1 MPPVERDAPAD
12 RVDRP
17 QHLRHQSS
25 ASSDQ
30 MRGALIPMWDSS
42 DPERAPPPLPL
53 NPQSPTVGVGTS
65 RIGTSAAIQSAHAAL
80 NEKARE
86 NALVPHMPKRMTMG
100 DMSPEKALVEKALVP
115 RGSPHKRMQSLQA
128 PTVRDLS
135 LMIEGSNRRDSV
147 SSVAQRAQSPEKN
160 SRPGTPVRG
169 RENERAGSVDRE
181 RDGTPTPM
189 PITLTP
195 VMRQQM
201 RRPPHS
207 ILSENT
213 PPQSATMLALQNMP
227 TVSVKDMQPP
237 AETPRELPREPVR
250 ERYFPTPEALAAT
263 TNHSTSMPKGPPS
276 MDGLSH
282 QIVTL
287 TGIAT
292 SLQKEMATLSRR
304 SRDNATDLMSLKEA
318 THARDEDIRK
328 SLREIVST
336 KKHEQHR
343 AARDAYGGDGL
354 YPDHGPHGS
363 PPPSKNPRPFSLPR
377 IPSPNSFAASM
388 DGSTLSMNSTTSSAP
403 SLVGDSPATLALL
416 EKIIREMGTKDG
428 QDGIVGRLTE
438 LMEGLAGMASSAKV
452 EELIHQLRSTTQEL
466 SLVPAAGQGGGG
478 GGNMGRPRNFSFD
491 EDDERSLRGLDWS
504 QQAGSMT
511 QRANALIHDREHQSP
526 ASARGHEVLN
536 EEVIKVIRGVKD
548 SVAAGGGLTAETKAL
563 VRELRGEVLGMG
575 RDIGRRLDEVNSKAA
590 GKEEPA
596 SKMQMEKIVDE
607 GIEQMKLHVNEL
619 LKEHRRVS
627 SASMKSIVDYQEIY
641 NAMTAALQDAEANKS
656 QPDLC
661 RDDVIHAVKDAW
673 ENYKPDISV
682 EQIGLDRD
690 EILVCLKEGLQEY
703 APRHEGPDSATR
715 EDVYEAVAEGLKH
728 FTPPKVETPTVLSR
742 EEILDAVREC
752 LEEFE
757 FPVAPSATNN
767 ELTRDDMLHA
777 VRQGLDSFEFPNNAN
792 AIVPHGGEVDNN
804 EVLERLQDIMQCMR
818 DEFKSVSEEA
828 KQNVA
833 ANGRDTEQV
842 LDATRDG
849 IEQLRIH
856 MEDYIDRVSSGNGQ
870 AAHMDSLLHTLDGFR
885 GEVSEL
891 IARSEEGSKSVLTEE
906 IGSLRDAV
914 NSALVP
920 HSPPTVDNREVLE
933 ALREGL
939 ERVRQELLRP
949 NAGIA
954 EVLDAMHEGF
964 GDLRTS
970 VERMSNKP
978 ADLTANDEILDA
990 LKSGLD
996 GVKKDIILLRE
1007 EHHQN
1012 DRAVATVGDGP
1023 SNAMVPVSMEVLKQD
1038 DIKNIEVM
1046 LTQVRAKVEAMEPAA
1061 PTESLS
1067 KQDLAD
1073 MENMIRNVQESVV
1086 GISEKPAPEGSLSK
1100 NDLAEM
1106 EELMRSVQESVKN
1119 MYGARRT
1126 DPENPDEPRIPP
1138 INLDDAASKEDVIA
1152 IETILR
1158 NTKDRIEDLI
1168 DGEQAV
1174 RKDHVDAIEALVL
1187 ETKDSIGSLT
1197 GQLELL
1203 SKKEDIAAVETL
1215 VTQLTT
1221 GLDEMKE
1228 RAEKSLEDPEKVTKT
1243 DVTAIG
1249 AVCLDVKSIIEQMI
1263 SANIAAL
1270 STKEDLKPIENVV
1283 NEVKTVLDTQVEAN
1297 AKAFE
1302 ERQAETV
1309 GVGERVTE
1317 VKTFLEDFQGLV
1329 KGKLEDESTGLEALQ
1344 KLLGSLSET
1353 ISSSTVPDDLKEMH
1367 ELMKFEFE
1375 ESKNGVVGSKLD
1387 TDEKLQAASETLSTK
1402 IDEKVGELITKY
1414 EEFELVMDDRAKAG
1428 EARNVELEAAVVG
1441 TKAIAD
1447 ELKLLIDTL
1456 GSTVTESMERME
1468 EASKTVFGRV
1478 DDLYSKTEENH
1489 SDDKNEHSI
1498 TRDQVQAAVT
1508 TIEGLQGHVVEY
1520 QPKILESIKDVLLI
1534 VGQHYEHSKTI
1545 STDIQ
1550 KQIEDV
1556 KEKEIEFPLLP
1567 APEKY
1572 DDSEMHSKLDK
1583 LIDHSHAA
1591 GKAYSQLDTLDKVH
1605 AQVVQTASDISSF
1618 LEAQTKRI
1626 EADHEDHEKHLQDAE
1641 KKVQETNISLAVAQ
1655 AEKEHVEANVSS
1667 LRSEEEQLR
1676 ESILALRTEQEFL
1689 QRQKTRLTAD
1699 VSSLETAMHIRR
1711 EELQAMESRAE
1722 GLERRILEGVLDHS
1736 RALLL
1741 TKAGTK
1747 GRDAMSRK
1755 RVPGAR
1761 SGLAPVDAA
1770 ALNAQPPSAHRK
1782 AVNIA
1787 VNGNRGLIPP
1797 NPAGAARRILSLSQ
1811 INNNLTSG
1819 GIKRSQSVRTNKG
1832 PLRKS
1837 SWGGGLGKKY
1847 GDLEG
1852 DKENEVID
1860 SVREIDEPSDNEAEP
1875 EPESA
1880 ADDAASE
1887 ATVEPN
1893 DDHEAS
1899 GAEDNASDS
1908 GTLRRSS
1915 LGTTVITSTETEGS
1929 YTDDGYTDDDYD
1941 GRSEW
1946 TESAVGTESGVG
1958 TESIADTESLA
1969 DSSVVGS
1976 DSNGVVVYAA

>member
-1 MPPVERDAPAD
+1 MPLFR
-12 RVDRP
+12 RLT
-17 QHLRHQSS
+17 LR
-25 ASSDQ
+25 
-30 MRGALIPMWDSS
+30 RWDSS

-86 NALVPHMPKRMTMG
+86 NALVPHMPKRVTIG
-100 DMSPEKALVEKALVP
+100 DMSPEKSLVEKALVP

-135 LMIEGSNRRDSV
+135 LMIEGSSRRDSV
-147 SSVAQRAQSPEKN
+147 SSLTQRTQSPEKN

-169 RENERAGSVDRE
+169 RESERAGSVDRE

-201 RRPPHS
+201 RRQPHS

-227 TVSVKDMQPP
+227 SVSLKDMQP
-237 AETPRELPREPVR
+237 AETPREAPRELPREPPRELPREPTR
-250 ERYFPTPEALAAT
+250 ERYFPTPEPLAPI
-263 TNHSTSMPKGPPS
+263 TNHSTPMAKAAPS
-276 MDGLSH
+276 MDNLSH
-282 QIVTL
+282 QIVAL

-336 KKHEQHR
+336 KKQEHQRVTREH
-343 AARDAYGGDGL
+343 YGGGDGL
-354 YPDHGPHGS
+354 FPDHGPHGS
-363 PPPSKNPRPFSLPR
+363 PPPSKNGRPFSLPR

-388 DGSTLSMNSTTSSAP
+388 DGSTLSMNSAASSAP

-491 EDDERSLRGLDWS
+491 EDDDRSLDWGQRG
-504 QQAGSMT
+504 
-511 QRANALIHDREHQSP
+511 NALIHDREHHAP

-575 RDIGRRLDEVNSKAA
+575 RDIGRRLDEVSSKTA

-596 SKMQMEKIVDE
+596 TKMQMERIVDE

-641 NAMTAALQDAEANKS
+641 NALTAALHDADANKP

-703 APRHEGPDSATR
+703 APQHETPEGATR
-715 EDVYEAVAEGLKH
+715 EDVFEAVVEGLKH
-728 FTPPKVETPTVLSR
+728 FSPPKVETPAALSR

-767 ELTRDDMLHA
+767 ELTRGDMLDA

-804 EVLERLQDIMQCMR
+804 EVVERLQDIMQCMR
-818 DEFKSVSEEA
+818 DEFKAASDEA
-828 KQNVA
+828 KQNA
-833 ANGRDTEQV
+833 TANGRDTEHV

-856 MEDYIDRVSSGNGQ
+856 MEDYINRVSSGNGQ
-870 AAHMDSLLHTLDGFR
+870 AAQMDSLLHTLDGFR

-920 HSPPTVDNREVLE
+920 HAPPTVDNREVLE

-949 NAGIA
+949 NAGTA
-954 EVLDAMHEGF
+954 ELLDAMHEGF
-964 GDLRTS
+964 GDLRAS

-978 ADLTANDEILDA
+978 TDLTANDEILDA

-1007 EHHQN
+1007 EQHQN
-1012 DRAVATVGDGP
+1012 DRAVTTLADAP
-1023 SNAMVPVSMEVLKQD
+1023 STAMVPVSTEILKQD

-1046 LTQVRAKVEAMEPAA
+1046 LTQLRVKVEEMEPAA

-1073 MENMIRNVQESVV
+1073 MESMIRNVQESVV
-1086 GISEKPAPEGSLSK
+1086 GISEQHAPEGGLSK
-1100 NDLAEM
+1100 DDLAEM
-1106 EELMRSVQESVKN
+1106 EELMRSVQESVKG
-1119 MYGARRT
+1119 MYVERRT
-1126 DPENPDEPRIPP
+1126 NPENPDEPTISP

-1187 ETKDSIGSLT
+1187 ETKESVGSLT

-1203 SKKEDIAAVETL
+1203 SKKEDIAAVESL

-1243 DVTAIG
+1243 HVNAIE
-1249 AVCLDVKSIIEQMI
+1249 AVCLDVKSIVEQMI
-1263 SANIAAL
+1263 SSNIAAL
-1270 STKEDLKPIENVV
+1270 STKEDLKPIEDVV

-1317 VKTFLEDFQGLV
+1317 VKNLLEEFQGLV
-1329 KGKLEDESTGLEALQ
+1329 KGKLEDESIGLEALQ
-1344 KLLGSLSET
+1344 KLLENLGET
-1353 ISSSTVPDDLKEMH
+1353 IGSSTVPADLKEMH
-1367 ELMKFEFE
+1367 ELMKTEFE
-1375 ESKNGVVGSKLD
+1375 DSKNGVVGAKLD
-1387 TDEKLQAASETLSTK
+1387 SDEKLQAASDTLSTK
-1402 IDEKVGELITKY
+1402 IDEKVGELIAKY
-1414 EEFELVMDDRAKAG
+1414 EEFELVLEDRAKAG
-1428 EARNVELEAAVVG
+1428 EARDVELEAAVVG
-1441 TKAIAD
+1441 SKAIAD
-1447 ELKLLIDTL
+1447 ELKLLIDTF

-1478 DDLYSKTEENH
+1478 DDLCSKAEENH

-1520 QPKILESIKDVLLI
+1520 QPKVLESIKDVLLI
-1534 VGQHYEHSKTI
+1534 VGQHYEHSKTT
-1545 STDIQ
+1545 STDMQ

-1556 KEKEIEFPLLP
+1556 KEKENELLLLP
-1567 APEKY
+1567 PPEKY

-1583 LIDHSHAA
+1583 LIDHSHSAD
-1591 GKAYSQLDTLDKVH
+1591 KAYSQLDTLDKVH

-1626 EADHEDHEKHLQDAE
+1626 EADHEDHEKHLQEAE

-1667 LRSEEEQLR
+1667 LRSEEDQLR
-1676 ESILALRTEQEFL
+1676 ESILALRTEQESL

-1761 SGLAPVDAA
+1761 SSLSPVDAA
-1770 ALNAQPPSAHRK
+1770 SLNAQPPSAHRK
-1782 AVNIA
+1782 AMNIA

-1837 SWGGGLGKKY
+1837 SWAGGLGKKY

-1852 DKENEVID
+1852 DKENEIID
-1860 SVREIDEPSDNEAEP
+1860 SVREIDEPSDNEPEPEAEP
-1875 EPESA
+1875 EPESTVN
-1880 ADDAASE
+1880 DAAGE
-1887 ATVEPN
+1887 ATIEPS
-1893 DDHEAS
+1893 DDRDAS

-1915 LGTTVITSTETEGS
+1915 LGTTVITGTETEGS
-1929 YTDDGYTDDDYD
+1929 YTDDDYD
-1941 GRSEW
+1941 SRSEW
-1946 TESAVGTESGVG
+1946 TESAVGTESGLG
-1958 TESIADTESLA
+1958 TESIADTESMA
-1969 DSSVVGS
+1969 DSSVAGS
-1976 DSNGVVVYAA
+1976 DSNGMVVYAA

>member
-86 NALVPHMPKRMTMG
+86 NALVPTMNKRMTMSG
-100 DMSPEKALVEKALVP
+100 DMSPDKAFVEKALIP

-147 SSVAQRAQSPEKN
+147 SSLNQRNHSPEKN

-169 RENERAGSVDRE
+169 RESERAGSVDRE
-181 RDGTPTPM
+181 RDGTPTPL

-201 RRPPHS
+201 KRAPYS
-207 ILSENT
+207 ILGENT

-227 TVSVKDMQPP
+227 AVTQKD
-237 AETPRELPREPVR
+237 TLPRELPREPQR
-250 ERYFPTPEALAAT
+250 EPYREPHREKDAFMPEPLAPI
-263 TNHSTSMPKGPPS
+263 TNHSTPMAKVTPS
-276 MDGLSH
+276 MDNLSQ

-292 SLQKEMATLSRR
+292 SLQKEMTTLSRR

-328 SLREIVST
+328 SLREMASA
-336 KKHEQHR
+336 KKAEQR
-343 AARDAYGGDGL
+343 SSRDTYGDTL
-354 YPDHGPHGS
+354 YVDHNRPHGS
-363 PPPSKNPRPFSLPR
+363 PPPSKNGNGRPFSLPR

-388 DGSTLSMNSTTSSAP
+388 NGSTLSMNSSAP
-403 SLVGDSPATLALL
+403 SLVDDSPATLALL
-416 EKIIREMGTKDG
+416 EKIIREMGTRDG

-438 LMEGLAGMASSAKV
+438 LAEMLPGLASSAKV
-452 EELIHQLRSTTQEL
+452 EELIQQLRSTSQEL
-466 SLVPAAGQGGGG
+466 SLVPAAGQGGGD
-478 GGNMGRPRNFSFD
+478 GGNFERPRNFSFD
-491 EDDERSLRGLDWS
+491 EDDDGCSRELDWS
-504 QQAGSMT
+504 QQNGMA
-511 QRANALIHDREHQSP
+511 QRANALIHDREHHSP
-526 ASARGHEVLN
+526 AAARAHEVVN

-548 SVAAGGGLTAETKAL
+548 SVAAGGGLTAEVKAL

-575 RDIGRRLDEVNSKAA
+575 RDIGRRLDEVSTKTA

-596 SKMQMEKIVDE
+596 TKMHMERIVDE

-641 NAMTAALQDAEANKS
+641 NALTAALHDADANKE

-661 RDDVIHAVKDAW
+661 RDDVVNAVKDAW

-690 EILVCLKEGLQEY
+690 EILVCLKEGLEEF
-703 APRHEGPDSATR
+703 APQHETPEGVTR
-715 EDVYEAVAEGLKH
+715 EEVFDAVVEGLKH
-728 FTPPKVETPTVLSR
+728 YSPPKVETPAGLSR
-742 EEILDAVREC
+742 DEILEAVREC

-757 FPVAPSATNN
+757 FPVAPSAMN
-767 ELTRDDMLHA
+767 ELTRDDMLDA
-777 VRQGLDSFEFPNNAN
+777 VKQGLNSFEFPNSSN
-792 AIVPHGGEVDNN
+792 AIVPHGANVDNN
-804 EVLERLQDIMQCMR
+804 EVIERLHDIMQCMR
-818 DEFKSVSEEA
+818 EEFKAVSEEA
-828 KQNVA
+828 KQTSA

-849 IEQLRIH
+849 IEQLRTH
-856 MEDYIDRVSSGNGQ
+856 MEEYIDRVSSGNSQ
-870 AAHMDSLLHTLDGFR
+870 AAHMDSLLHSLDGFR
-885 GEVSEL
+885 GEVAEL

-914 NSALVP
+914 NSVLVP
-920 HSPPTVDNREVLE
+920 HTPPSNDNRELLE
-933 ALREGL
+933 AMREGL

-949 NAGIA
+949 NAGTA

-964 GDLRTS
+964 GDLRAS

-978 ADLTANDEILDA
+978 VDLTANDEILDA

-996 GVKKDIILLRE
+996 GVKQDIILLRE
-1007 EHHQN
+1007 EQHPN
-1012 DRAVATVGDGP
+1012 DRAVATVGDA
-1023 SNAMVPVSMEVLKQD
+1023 SNAMVPVSVDALKQD
-1038 DIKNIEVM
+1038 DIKNLEVM
-1046 LTQVRAKVEAMEPAA
+1046 LTQLRSKVETLEPAA
-1061 PTESLS
+1061 PTENLS
-1067 KQDLAD
+1067 KQDLAE
-1073 MENMIRNVQESVV
+1073 MEDMIRNVQQSVV
-1086 GISEKPAPEGSLSK
+1086 GITEKQAPESLSK
-1100 NDLAEM
+1100 DDLAHM
-1106 EELMRSVQESVKN
+1106 EKLLRSLEETVMTGRK
-1119 MYGARRT
+1119 R
-1126 DPENPDEPRIPP
+1126 DPDNPDDTGIP
-1138 INLDDAASKEDVIA
+1138 INVDDPASKEDVLA

-1158 NTKDRIEDLI
+1158 NTKDRIEDLV

-1174 RKDHVDAIEALVL
+1174 RKDHIDNIETLVL
-1187 ETKDSIGSLT
+1187 ETKEACGSIT
-1197 GQLELL
+1197 GQLELM
-1203 SKKEDIAAVETL
+1203 SKKEDIAAVELL
-1215 VTQLTT
+1215 VTQLTA

-1228 RAEKSLEDPEKVTKT
+1228 RAEKSLDDPEKVTKT
-1243 DVTAIG
+1243 DVNAIE
-1249 AVCLDVKSIIEQMI
+1249 AVCYDVKTIIEQMVK
-1263 SANIAAL
+1263 SDLAAL
-1270 STKEDLKPIENVV
+1270 PTKEDLKPLVDV
-1283 NEVKTVLDTQVEAN
+1283 TNEVKTVLDAQVEAN
-1297 AKAFE
+1297 ANAFE
-1302 ERQAETV
+1302 ERQAEIV

-1317 VKTFLEDFQGLV
+1317 VKTFLEEFQGLM
-1329 KGKLEDESTGLEALQ
+1329 KGKLENEGNGLEALQ
-1344 KLLGSLSET
+1344 KLLDNLSET
-1353 ISSSTVPDDLKEMH
+1353 IASSTVAADLKEMH
-1367 ELMKFEFE
+1367 ELMKAEFE
-1375 ESKNGVVGSKLD
+1375 ESKNGVVGAKLD
-1387 TDEKLQAASETLSTK
+1387 SDEKLQATSDTLSGK
-1402 IDEKVGELITKY
+1402 IDEKVGELISKY
-1414 EEFELVMDDRAKAG
+1414 EDFELVMEDRTKAG
-1428 EARNVELEAAVVG
+1428 EARDVELEAAVVG

-1447 ELKLLIDTL
+1447 ELKLLVDTL
-1456 GSTVTESMERME
+1456 GSTVTDSMEKME
-1468 EASKTVFGRV
+1468 MASKTVFGRV
-1478 DDLYSKTEENH
+1478 DDLVSKSEENH
-1489 SDDKNEHSI
+1489 TDDKNEHSL
-1498 TRDQVQAAVT
+1498 TRDQIHAAVAAV
-1508 TIEGLQGHVVEY
+1508 EGLQGQVVEY
-1520 QPKILESIKDVLLI
+1520 QPQILESIKDVLLI
-1534 VGQHYEHSKTI
+1534 VGQHYDHAKTS
-1545 STDIQ
+1545 STEMQ

-1556 KEKEIEFPLLP
+1556 KEKENQLLLLP
-1567 APEKY
+1567 PPEKY

-1591 GKAYSQLDTLDKVH
+1591 DKAYTQLDTLDKVH
-1605 AQVVQTASDISSF
+1605 AQVQRTASDISSF
-1618 LEAQTKRI
+1618 LETQTKRI
-1626 EADHEDHEKHLQDAE
+1626 EADHEDHEKHLQEAE
-1641 KKVQETNISLAVAQ
+1641 KKVQEMNINLAVVQ
-1655 AEKEHVEANVSS
+1655 AEKEHVEANVST
-1667 LRSEEEQLR
+1667 LRSEEDQLR
-1676 ESILALRTEQEFL
+1676 ESIMALRTEQELL

-1711 EELQAMESRAE
+1711 EELQAMETRAE

-1761 SGLAPVDAA
+1761 SSLAPVDAA
-1770 ALNAQPPSAHRK
+1770 TLNAQPQSAHRK

-1787 VNGNRGLIPP
+1787 VNGNRP

-1819 GIKRSQSVRTNKG
+1819 GIKRSQSVRTGNG

-1852 DKENEVID
+1852 DKENEIID
-1860 SVREIDEPSDNEAEP
+1860 SVREIDEPSDNEADP
-1875 EPESA
+1875 DA
-1880 ADDAASE
+1880 VDDAASE
-1887 ATVEPN
+1887 ATAEPN
-1893 DDHEAS
+1893 DADEAS
-1899 GAEDNASDS
+1899 GAEDLASDS

-1915 LGTTVITSTETEGS
+1915 LGTTVITSTETDGG
-1929 YTDDGYTDDDYD
+1929 YTDDGYT
-1941 GRSEW
+1941 
-1946 TESAVGTESGVG
+1946 
-1958 TESIADTESLA
+1958 ESIADTDSIA

-1976 DSNGVVVYAA
+1976 ESNGLVVYAA

>member
-53 NPQSPTVGVGTS
+53 NPQSPTVGTS

-86 NALVPHMPKRMTMG
+86 NALVPTSQKRVTLS
-100 DMSPEKALVEKALVP
+100 DMSPEKSLVP

-135 LMIEGSNRRDSV
+135 LMIEGSARRDSV
-147 SSVAQRAQSPEKN
+147 SSVPQRTHSPEKN

-169 RENERAGSVDRE
+169 RESERGGSVDRE
-181 RDGTPTPM
+181 QRDGTPTPM

-201 RRPPHS
+201 RRAPHS

-227 TVSVKDMQPP
+227 TASLKDTQ
-237 AETPRELPREPVR
+237 PRELPREPQR
-250 ERYFPTPEALAAT
+250 EPWRESHREKEVPMPEPLAPI
-263 TNHSTSMPKGPPS
+263 TNHSAPMGKTAPS
-276 MDGLSH
+276 MDNLSH
-282 QIVTL
+282 QIVAL
-287 TGIAT
+287 TAIAT
-292 SLQKEMATLSRR
+292 NLQKEMATLSRR

-328 SLREIVST
+328 SLREIVNA
-336 KKHEQHR
+336 KKAEARH
-343 AARDAYGGDGL
+343 ARDAYGDSL
-354 YPDHGPHGS
+354 YVEHRPHGS
-363 PPPSKNPRPFSLPR
+363 PPPSKNGGFSLPR

-388 DGSTLSMNSTTSSAP
+388 DGSTLSMNSSAP

-428 QDGIVGRLTE
+428 QDGIIGRLTE
-438 LMEGLAGMASSAKV
+438 LVEMLPGMASSAKV
-452 EELIHQLRSTTQEL
+452 EELIQQLKSTSQEL
-466 SLVPAAGQGGGG
+466 SLVPAGGQGGGG

-491 EDDERSLRGLDWS
+491 EDDDGSLRELDWS
-504 QQAGSMT
+504 QQHGSMT
-511 QRANALIHDREHQSP
+511 QRPNALLHDREHQSP
-526 ASARGHEVLN
+526 AAARGHEVLN

-548 SVAAGGGLTAETKAL
+548 SVAAGGGLTAEVKAL

-575 RDIGRRLDEVNSKAA
+575 RDIGRRLDEVSTKTA

-596 SKMQMEKIVDE
+596 TKMQMERIVDE

-641 NAMTAALQDAEANKS
+641 NALNAALHDQEANKA

-661 RDDVIHAVKDAW
+661 RDDVIHAIKEAW
-673 ENYKPDISV
+673 EDYKPEISV

-690 EILVCLKEGLQEY
+690 EILVCLKEGLEDF
-703 APRHEGPDSATR
+703 APQREGPDSATR
-715 EDVYEAVAEGLKH
+715 EDVYEAVAEGLKNYS
-728 FTPPKVETPTVLSR
+728 PPKVETPAGLSR
-742 EEILDAVREC
+742 DEILEAVREC

-757 FPVAPSATNN
+757 FPVAPSAMN
-767 ELTRDDMLHA
+767 ELTRDDMLDA
-777 VRQGLDSFEFPNNAN
+777 VKQGLNSFEFPNNAN
-792 AIVPHGGEVDNN
+792 ALVPHGGEVDNN
-804 EVLERLQDIMQCMR
+804 EVIERLHDIMQFMR
-818 DEFKSVSEEA
+818 EEFKAASE
-828 KQNVA
+828 QNAA

-842 LDATRDG
+842 IDATKDG

-856 MEDYIDRVSSGNGQ
+856 MEDYIDRASSGNGQ
-870 AAHMDSLLHTLDGFR
+870 AANMDSLLHSLDGFR
-885 GEVSEL
+885 GEVAEL

-914 NSALVP
+914 NSVLVP
-920 HSPPTVDNREVLE
+920 HTPPTADNREILE
-933 ALREGL
+933 AMRDGL

-949 NAGIA
+949 HAGTT

-964 GDLRTS
+964 GDLRAS

-978 ADLTANDEILDA
+978 VDLTANDEILDA

-996 GVKKDIILLRE
+996 GVKQDIILLRE
-1007 EHHQN
+1007 EQQSPN
-1012 DRAVATVGDGP
+1012 DRAIATVGDTT
-1023 SNAMVPVSMEVLKQD
+1023 SNAMVPVSADALKQD
-1038 DIKNIEVM
+1038 DIKNLEVM
-1046 LTQVRAKVEAMEPAA
+1046 LAQLRTKMEALEPAA

-1067 KQDLAD
+1067 KQDLAE

-1086 GISEKPAPEGSLSK
+1086 GITEKQAPESLSK
-1100 NDLAEM
+1100 DDLARM
-1106 EELMRSVQESVKN
+1106 EEMLRNVQESVAGMEYLRKK
-1119 MYGARRT
+1119 
-1126 DPENPDEPRIPP
+1126 DPENPDDPGIPV
-1138 INLDDAASKEDVIA
+1138 NLEDAANKEDVLA

-1158 NTKDRIEDLI
+1158 NTKDRIEDLV

-1174 RKDHVDAIEALVL
+1174 RKDHIDNIETLVL
-1187 ETKDSIGSLT
+1187 ETKESVVSIT
-1197 GQLELL
+1197 GQLELM
-1203 SKKEDIAAVETL
+1203 SKKEDIAAVELL

-1243 DVTAIG
+1243 DVNAIE
-1249 AVCLDVKSIIEQMI
+1249 AVCYDVKTIIEQMVK
-1263 SANIAAL
+1263 SDIAAL
-1270 STKEDLKPIENVV
+1270 PTKEELKPLQDVT

-1302 ERQAETV
+1302 ERQAEIV

-1317 VKTFLEDFQGLV
+1317 VKTFLEEFQGLL
-1329 KGKLEDESTGLEALQ
+1329 KGKLEDESNGLEALQ
-1344 KLLGSLSET
+1344 KLLAGLSET
-1353 ISSSTVPDDLKEMH
+1353 IESSTVAADLKEVH
-1367 ELMKFEFE
+1367 ELMKAEFE
-1375 ESKNGVVGSKLD
+1375 ESKNGVVGAKLD
-1387 TDEKLQAASETLSTK
+1387 SDEKLQATSDTLSTK

-1414 EEFELVMDDRAKAG
+1414 EEFQLVMDDRAKAG
-1428 EARNVELEAAVVG
+1428 EARDVELEAAVVG

-1456 GSTVTESMERME
+1456 GSTVTDSMEKME

-1478 DDLYSKTEENH
+1478 DDLFSKSEENH
-1489 SDDKNEHSI
+1489 SDDKNEHSM

-1508 TIEGLQGHVVEY
+1508 AVEGLQGQVVEY
-1520 QPKILESIKDVLLI
+1520 QPKILESIKNVLLV
-1534 VGQHYEHSKTI
+1534 VGQHYEHSQLT
-1545 STDIQ
+1545 STDLQ

-1556 KEKEIEFPLLP
+1556 KDKENQLLLLP
-1567 APEKY
+1567 PPEKY
-1572 DDSEMHSKLDK
+1572 DDTEMHSKLDK
-1583 LIDHSHAA
+1583 LIDHSHTAD
-1591 GKAYSQLDTLDKVH
+1591 KAYSQLDTLEKVH
-1605 AQVVQTASDISSF
+1605 AQVVQTACDISSF

-1676 ESILALRTEQEFL
+1676 ESIMSLRTEQEYL

-1761 SGLAPVDAA
+1761 SGLAPVDPAS
-1770 ALNAQPPSAHRK
+1770 LNAQPPSAHRK

-1787 VNGNRGLIPP
+1787 VNGNRGLVPP

-1811 INNNLTSG
+1811 INNNMASG
-1819 GIKRSQSVRTNKG
+1819 GIKRSQSVRTGNG
-1832 PLRKS
+1832 SLRKS

-1860 SVREIDEPSDNEAEP
+1860 SVREIDEPSDDNEAEP
-1875 EPESA
+1875 EAEPEATPEAEPESTVD
-1880 ADDAASE
+1880 DDASE
-1887 ATVEPN
+1887 DTAEPN
-1893 DDHEAS
+1893 DDLEAS
-1899 GAEDNASDS
+1899 GAEDNASDA

-1915 LGTTVITSTETEGS
+1915 LGTTVITSTETEGG
-1929 YTDDGYTDDDYD
+1929 YTEDGYTDDDYD
-1941 GRSEW
+1941 SRSEW
-1946 TESAVGTESGVG
+1946 TNSAVGTESGLG
-1958 TESIADTESLA
+1958 TESIADTDSMV
-1969 DSSVVGS
+1969 DSSVVAD
-1976 DSNGVVVYAA
+1976 DSNAMVVHAA

>member
-25 ASSDQ
+25 ASSATSDQ

-86 NALVPHMPKRMTMG
+86 NALVPTMQKRVPLS
-100 DMSPEKALVEKALVP
+100 DMSPEKALVP

-135 LMIEGSNRRDSV
+135 LMIEGSARRDSV
-147 SSVAQRAQSPEKN
+147 SSLAQRAHSPEKN

-169 RENERAGSVDRE
+169 RESERAGSIDRE
-181 RDGTPTPM
+181 QRDSTPTPM

-201 RRPPHS
+201 KRAPHS

-227 TVSVKDMQPP
+227 TVSLKDTQ
-237 AETPRELPREPVR
+237 PRELPRESQR
-250 ERYFPTPEALAAT
+250 EPWRESHREKEFPMPEPLAPI
-263 TNHSTSMPKGPPS
+263 TNHSAAMGKTAPS
-276 MDGLSH
+276 MDNLSH
-282 QIVTL
+282 QMVTL

-292 SLQKEMATLSRR
+292 ALQKEMATLSRR

-328 SLREIVST
+328 SLREIVSA
-336 KKHEQHR
+336 KKAEQRSARETYGDTLYVEHR
-343 AARDAYGGDGL
+343 G
-354 YPDHGPHGS
+354 HGS
-363 PPPSKNPRPFSLPR
+363 PPPSKNGGFSLPR

-388 DGSTLSMNSTTSSAP
+388 DGSTLSMNSSAP

-438 LMEGLAGMASSAKV
+438 LVEMLPGMASSVKV
-452 EELIHQLRSTTQEL
+452 EELIQQLKSTSQEL

-491 EDDERSLRGLDWS
+491 EDDDGSLRELDWS
-504 QQAGSMT
+504 QQHGSMG
-511 QRANALIHDREHQSP
+511 QRANALLHDREHQSP
-526 ASARGHEVLN
+526 AAAHGHEVLN

-548 SVAAGGGLTAETKAL
+548 SVAAGGGLTAEVKAL

-575 RDIGRRLDEVNSKAA
+575 RDIGRRLDEVSTKTT

-596 SKMQMEKIVDE
+596 TKVQMERIVDE
-607 GIEQMKLHVNEL
+607 GIEQVKLHVNEL

-627 SASMKSIVDYQEIY
+627 SASMKSMVDYQEIY
-641 NAMTAALQDAEANKS
+641 NALNAALNDQEANKA

-661 RDDVIHAVKDAW
+661 RDDVIHAIKEAW
-673 ENYKPDISV
+673 EDYKPEISV

-690 EILVCLKEGLQEY
+690 EILVCLREGLEDF
-703 APRHEGPDSATR
+703 APQRDTPDGATR
-715 EDVYEAVAEGLKH
+715 EDVYEAIAEGLKNYS
-728 FTPPKVETPTVLSR
+728 PPKVETPAGLSR
-742 EEILDAVREC
+742 DEILEAVREC

-757 FPVAPSATNN
+757 FPVAPSAMND
-767 ELTRDDMLHA
+767 LTKDDMLDA
-777 VRQGLDSFEFPNNAN
+777 VKQGLNSFEFPNNAN
-792 AIVPHGGEVDNN
+792 ALVPHGAQIDNN
-804 EVLERLQDIMQCMR
+804 EVIERLHDIMQSMR
-818 DEFKSVSEEA
+818 EEFKAISEEA
-828 KQNVA
+828 KQNIA

-842 LDATRDG
+842 IDATKDG
-849 IEQLRIH
+849 IEQLRVH
-856 MEDYIDRVSSGNGQ
+856 MEEYIDRASSENSQ
-870 AAHMDSLLHTLDGFR
+870 AAHMDSLLHSLDGFR
-885 GEVSEL
+885 GEVAEL

-914 NSALVP
+914 NSVLVP
-920 HSPPTVDNREVLE
+920 HTPPMADNREILE
-933 ALREGL
+933 AMRDGL

-949 NAGIA
+949 HAGTA

-964 GDLRTS
+964 GDLRAS

-978 ADLTANDEILDA
+978 VDLTANDEILDA

-996 GVKKDIILLRE
+996 GVKQDIILLRE
-1007 EHHQN
+1007 EQQNPN
-1012 DRAVATVGDGP
+1012 DRAIATVGDTS
-1023 SNAMVPVSMEVLKQD
+1023 SNAMVPISADALKQD
-1038 DIKNIEVM
+1038 DIKNLEVM
-1046 LTQVRAKVEAMEPAA
+1046 LTQLRTQMEALEPAA

-1067 KQDLAD
+1067 KQDLAE

-1086 GISEKPAPEGSLSK
+1086 GITEKQAPESLSK
-1100 NDLAEM
+1100 DDLAQM
-1106 EELMRSVQESVKN
+1106 EEMLRKVQESVAGIEYLRKK
-1119 MYGARRT
+1119 
-1126 DPENPDEPRIPP
+1126 DPENPDDPGIPV
-1138 INLDDAASKEDVIA
+1138 NMEDAANKEDVLA

-1158 NTKDRIEDLI
+1158 NTKDRIEDLV

-1174 RKDHVDAIEALVL
+1174 RKDHIDNIETLVL
-1187 ETKDSIGSLT
+1187 ETKESVVSIT
-1197 GQLELL
+1197 GQLELI
-1203 SKKEDIAAVETL
+1203 SKKEDIAAVELL

-1221 GLDEMKE
+1221 GLDKMKE
-1228 RAEKSLEDPEKVTKT
+1228 RAEKVSRRPRESNQDGCQRHRSRLLRRQNHYRAD
-1243 DVTAIG
+1243 
-1249 AVCLDVKSIIEQMI
+1249 
-1263 SANIAAL
+1263 
-1270 STKEDLKPIENVV
+1270 
-1283 NEVKTVLDTQVEAN
+1283 VKTVLDTQVEAN

-1302 ERQAETV
+1302 ERQAEIV

-1317 VKTFLEDFQGLV
+1317 VKTFLEEFQGLL
-1329 KGKLEDESTGLEALQ
+1329 KGKLEDEGNGLEALQ
-1344 KLLGSLSET
+1344 KLLAALSET
-1353 ISSSTVPDDLKEMH
+1353 IESSTVAADLKEMH
-1367 ELMKFEFE
+1367 ELMKAEFE
-1375 ESKNGVVGSKLD
+1375 ESKNGVAGAKLD
-1387 TDEKLQAASETLSTK
+1387 SDEKLQATSDTLSTK

-1414 EEFELVMDDRAKAG
+1414 EAFELVMDGRSKAG
-1428 EARNVELEAAVVG
+1428 EARDVELEAAVVG

-1456 GSTVTESMERME
+1456 GSTVTDSMEKME

-1478 DDLYSKTEENH
+1478 DDLFSKSEENH
-1489 SDDKNEHSI
+1489 SEDKNEHSM

-1508 TIEGLQGHVVEY
+1508 AVEGLQGQVVEY

-1534 VGQHYEHSKTI
+1534 VGQHYEHAQLT
-1545 STDIQ
+1545 STDLQ

-1556 KEKEIEFPLLP
+1556 KEKENQLLLMP
-1567 APEKY
+1567 PPEKY
-1572 DDSEMHSKLDK
+1572 DDTEVHSKLDK
-1583 LIDHSHAA
+1583 LVD
-1591 GKAYSQLDTLDKVH
+1591 YSQLDTLDKVH

-1626 EADHEDHEKHLQDAE
+1626 EADHEDHEKHLQETE
-1641 KKVQETNISLAVAQ
+1641 KKVQETNINLAVAQ

-1676 ESILALRTEQEFL
+1676 ESIMSLRTEQELL

-1711 EELQAMESRAE
+1711 EELQAMEARAE

-1761 SGLAPVDAA
+1761 SGLAPVDPAS
-1770 ALNAQPPSAHRK
+1770 LNAQAPSAHRK

-1797 NPAGAARRILSLSQ
+1797 TLPGQRGAF
-1811 INNNLTSG
+1811 
-1819 GIKRSQSVRTNKG
+1819 
-1832 PLRKS
+1832 
-1837 SWGGGLGKKY
+1837 
-1847 GDLEG
+1847 
-1852 DKENEVID
+1852 
-1860 SVREIDEPSDNEAEP
+1860 
-1875 EPESA
+1875 
-1880 ADDAASE
+1880 
-1887 ATVEPN
+1887 
-1893 DDHEAS
+1893 
-1899 GAEDNASDS
+1899 
-1908 GTLRRSS
+1908 
-1915 LGTTVITSTETEGS
+1915 
-1929 YTDDGYTDDDYD
+1929 
-1941 GRSEW
+1941 
-1946 TESAVGTESGVG
+1946 
-1958 TESIADTESLA
+1958 
-1969 DSSVVGS
+1969 
-1976 DSNGVVVYAA
+1976 